1 MSARTSE
8 IHRKTRET
16 DISISLDID
25 GSGRY
30 DVECDDQFLKHMTET
45 LARYSGM
52 DITMR
57 ATGDNPHHLIED
69 AAITLGKA
77 FAQALDGR
85 PLERMGTATVVMD
98 DALVMTS
105 LDIVDRPYCEADCP
119 DPLHAHWFRSFAM
132 SAGITLHILV
142 VRGFD
147 DHHIVEASFKSL
159 GKALQTATHVRS
171 EELSTKDRV
180 EVD

>member
-1 MSARTSE
+1 MSARTSK

-52 DITMR
+52 DITM
-57 ATGDNPHHLIED
+57 
-69 AAITLGKA
+69 
-77 FAQALDGR
+77 
-85 PLERMGTATVVMD
+85 
-98 DALVMTS
+98 

-119 DPLHAHWFRSFAM
+119 DPLYAHWFRSFAM

-147 DHHIVEASFKSL
+147 DHHIVEASFKSM
-159 GKALQTATHVRS
+159 GKALQTATHVRG